1 MRALI
6 VIVVVLFTASAL
18 LLLGLLS
25 LGFYAVWKAFR
36 DLFWDN

>member
-1 MRALI
+1 MHALI
-6 VIVVVLFTASAL
+6 VIVVVVFTASA

>member
-18 LLLGLLS
+18 FLGLWS

-36 DLFWDN
+36 DLFWDK

>member
-18 LLLGLLS
+18 LLGCWA
-25 LGFYAVWKAFR
+25 LGFYVVWKAFR